1 MGVNGLQSAIQSATE
16 PCIKSLAC
24 RCPPPVDIS
33 TISTGSIQACEH
45 ARAQAKYSWIIICSD
60 LLYKLT
66 YLIIGSTINCQK
78 PAKRRPYLVL
88 DVNQDG
94 TFTAVPITSRA
105 GKGWEELSRKD
116 RLRFLPIGRCPE
128 GISRP
133 VVNLESVTSSWRGE
147 SSLLASESL
156 IFLDVIETFRP
167 EAMCGCQ
174 GRVSEE
180 SLLLAKCESARNQ
193 WEPQVQGSDSTNPFS
208 ILEIAHG
215 KQKF

>member
-1 MGVNGLQSAIQSATE
+1 
-16 PCIKSLAC
+16 
-24 RCPPPVDIS
+24 
-33 TISTGSIQACEH
+33 
-45 ARAQAKYSWIIICSD
+45 
-60 LLYKLT
+60 
-66 YLIIGSTINCQK
+66 
-78 PAKRRPYLVL
+78 L

-116 RLRFLPIGRCPE
+116 RLRFLPIGRCPV

-156 IFLDVIETFRP
+156 IFLDIIETFRP

-174 GRVSEE
+174 GRISEE

-193 WEPQVQGSDSTNPFS
+193 REPQVQGSDSTNPFS
-208 ILEIAHG
+208 ILGELLAEDQLQI
-215 KQKF
+215 

>member
-1 MGVNGLQSAIQSATE
+1 MSKSRSHKVSKPDTKTRPIVVTRHLLPSWREVVRPGDIYMSTKGVTVLTPEQR
-16 PCIKSLAC
+16 K
-24 RCPPPVDIS
+24 V
-33 TISTGSIQACEH
+33 TGSNNPWSPQ
-45 ARAQAKYSWIIICSD
+45 
-60 LLYKLT
+60 
-66 YLIIGSTINCQK
+66 

-193 WEPQVQGSDSTNPFS
+193 REPQVQGSDSTNPFS
-208 ILEIAHG
+208 ILGELLAEDQLQI
-215 KQKF
+215 